1 MAKAFSELLNWYG
14 LIDNGVVLCKDGSL
28 LAGWYLEGIDTE
40 PMDGETVAA
49 HADVFARVIG
59 EFGDDD
65 GFWVDLARRPLKSYR
80 TAEYDFAAPVL
91 QDLERERAEYFETSD
106 NNYANRITLVYQ
118 WMPPRKHKTLE
129 SSLKA
134 FEARRKTVEDRF
146 GSLYKTTR
154 MGKRVDRDDHHDIP
168 FARDELMGRLVSSLQ
183 GRFSKV
189 NVPSI
194 PCYLDRV
201 VATEWYHGNP
211 HSFPIVNS
219 RPLAVIAIDGFPAK
233 SNPEILKFLEMLP
246 LEYQWT
252 TRFLPMDRIKAERV
266 IKKKAN
272 GWAFAKTSLAGQAS
286 KETGR
291 VNNFAAE
298 MAAEAN
304 EIASSLEGGDLRFG
318 DFTSIITIFGHQ
330 GLPEEQLST
339 IANSVV
345 ETCTEQG
352 FAARIETFNALEA
365 YLSSLPAHRKENM
378 RRGILS
384 TTSFADLIPISTI
397 WSGSATNPC
406 KFFPKGSPALVRA
419 QSTSGEPY
427 FFNLHTGDVGHTM
440 VFGPTGAGKSVLFGL
455 IASSFMKYQGAQ
467 VFVFDKGYSMYA
479 LAKAVGGNHMDL
491 GPGGV
496 GLNPLGAIETLGDG
510 WASLWIERICL
521 ASELKL
527 TPEQRKKLREIL
539 SSLNLGSEFLFDEF
553 VAQVQDQNIKTVLQA
568 FSSLGE
574 QKDVINASSDALAFA
589 AFNVFECAPL
599 LESGKDMQT
608 AVLDYVFASIEA
620 RLTGA
625 PGVILI
631 DEAWSFL
638 NNPIFTGRINTW
650 LRELRKKNTSVVL
663 ATHEIEDMAKSGM
676 AGMLLKNT
684 KTQIYLPDPSA
695 KSTLG
700 RTQYEA
706 VGLNETQ
713 IDLIA
718 SIRGKRDYYICKEEE
733 GRRVVDFALGPKA
746 LKIIAGTS
754 IEDSNRV
761 RILAERDPE
770 NWWREYLAHDAEQQ
784 VTPPQNHEV
793 EIAEEEELVAN
804 V

>member
-28 LAGWYLEGIDTE
+28 LAGWHLEGIDTE

-91 QDLERERAEYFETSD
+91 QELERERSDYFETSD

-118 WMPPRKHKTLE
+118 WTPARKHKTLE

-201 VATEWYHGNP
+201 VATEWHHGKP

-219 RPLAVIAIDGFPAK
+219 RPLAVIAIDGFPDK
-233 SNPEILKFLEMLP
+233 SSPEVLKFLEMLP
-246 LEYQWT
+246 VEYQWT
-252 TRFLPMDRIKAERV
+252 TRFLPMDRIKAERT

-272 GWAFAKTSLAGQAS
+272 DWAFAKTSLAGQAS
-286 KETGR
+286 KEAGR
-291 VNNFAAE
+291 VNGFAAQ

-318 DFTSIITIFGHQ
+318 DFTSIITIFGDV

-365 YLSSLPAHRKENM
+365 YLSSLPGHRKENM

-419 QSTSGEPY
+419 QSVSGEPY

-455 IASSFMKYQGAQ
+455 IASNFMKYQGAQ

-479 LAKAVGGNHMDL
+479 LAKALGGNHMEL
-491 GPGGV
+491 GPDGV
-496 GLNPLGAIETLGDG
+496 GLNPLGAIKTLGKH

-521 ASELKL
+521 ASDLKL
-527 TPEQRKKLREIL
+527 SPDQKQKLGDIL
-539 SSLNLGSEFLFDEF
+539 ASLNLGSEFPFDEF
-553 VAQVQDQNIKTVLQA
+553 VAQIQDQNIKTVLQS
-568 FSSLGE
+568 FSSLGT
-574 QKDVINASSDALAFA
+574 QKDVINASSDALAFS
-589 AFNVFECAPL
+589 AFNVFECGSL

-638 NNPIFTGRINTW
+638 DNPIFSGRINTW
-650 LRELRKKNTSVVL
+650 LRELRKKNTSVVM

-676 AGMLLKNT
+676 TAMLLKNT
-684 KTQIYLPDPSA
+684 KTHIYLPDPSA
-695 KSTLG
+695 KSSLG
-700 RTQYEA
+700 RSQYEA
-706 VGLNETQ
+706 VGLTENQ

-718 SIRGKRDYYICKEEE
+718 SIRGKREYYICKEDE

-754 IEDSNRV
+754 LEESSRV
-761 RILAERDPE
+761 RFLTERDPE
-770 NWWREYLAHDAEQQ
+770 NWWRDYLAEDAEQP
-784 VTPPQNHEV
+784 TAPTQNQGV
-793 EIAEEEELVAN
+793 EIADEEELVEN

>member
-59 EFGDDD
+59 EFGTDD

-298 MAAEAN
+298 MAPN
-304 EIASSLEGGDLRFG
+304 GLR
-318 DFTSIITIFGHQ
+318 
-330 GLPEEQLST
+330 P
-339 IANSVV
+339 
-345 ETCTEQG
+345 
-352 FAARIETFNALEA
+352 
-365 YLSSLPAHRKENM
+365 
-378 RRGILS
+378 
-384 TTSFADLIPISTI
+384 
-397 WSGSATNPC
+397 
-406 KFFPKGSPALVRA
+406 
-419 QSTSGEPY
+419 
-427 FFNLHTGDVGHTM
+427 
-440 VFGPTGAGKSVLFGL
+440 
-455 IASSFMKYQGAQ
+455 
-467 VFVFDKGYSMYA
+467 
-479 LAKAVGGNHMDL
+479 
-491 GPGGV
+491 
-496 GLNPLGAIETLGDG
+496 
-510 WASLWIERICL
+510 
-521 ASELKL
+521 
-527 TPEQRKKLREIL
+527 
-539 SSLNLGSEFLFDEF
+539 
-553 VAQVQDQNIKTVLQA
+553 
-568 FSSLGE
+568 
-574 QKDVINASSDALAFA
+574 
-589 AFNVFECAPL
+589 
-599 LESGKDMQT
+599 
-608 AVLDYVFASIEA
+608 
-620 RLTGA
+620 
-625 PGVILI
+625 
-631 DEAWSFL
+631 
-638 NNPIFTGRINTW
+638 
-650 LRELRKKNTSVVL
+650 
-663 ATHEIEDMAKSGM
+663 
-676 AGMLLKNT
+676 
-684 KTQIYLPDPSA
+684 
-695 KSTLG
+695 
-700 RTQYEA
+700 
-706 VGLNETQ
+706 
-713 IDLIA
+713 
-718 SIRGKRDYYICKEEE
+718 
-733 GRRVVDFALGPKA
+733 
-746 LKIIAGTS
+746 
-754 IEDSNRV
+754 
-761 RILAERDPE
+761 
-770 NWWREYLAHDAEQQ
+770 
-784 VTPPQNHEV
+784 TPPGPRS
-793 EIAEEEELVAN
+793 I
-804 V
+804 

>member
-1 MAKAFSELLNWYG
+1 MAKAFSDLLNWYG
-14 LIDNGVVLCKDGSL
+14 LIDNGVVLCKDGTV

-49 HADVFARVIG
+49 HTDILARVIG
-59 EFGDDD
+59 EFGEDD
-65 GFWVDLARRPLKSYR
+65 GFWVDLARRPLQSYR

-91 QDLERERAEYFETSD
+91 QELERERAAYFETSD

-129 SSLKA
+129 SCLKA
-134 FEARRKTVEDRF
+134 FEPQRKLVEDRF
-146 GSLYKTTR
+146 SALYKMKR

-189 NVPSI
+189 NIPSI

-201 VATEWYHGNP
+201 VATEWHHGNP
-211 HSFPIVNS
+211 QSLPLVNG
-219 RPLAVIAIDGFPAK
+219 RPMAVIAIDGFPKK
-233 SNPEILKFLEMLP
+233 SSPEVLKFLEMLP
-246 LEYQWT
+246 VEYQWT
-252 TRFLPMDRIKAERV
+252 TRFLPMDRIKAARV

-272 GWAFAKTSLAGQAS
+272 DWAFAKTSVIAQAS
-286 KETGR
+286 KEAGQ
-291 VNNFAAE
+291 VNNFAAQ
-298 MAAEAN
+298 MAAEARAVVS
-304 EIASSLEGGDLRFG
+304 ELDGGDLRFG
-318 DFTSIITIFGHQ
+318 DFTSIITIFGDFGQ
-330 GLPEEQLST
+330 PEEQIST
-339 IANSVV
+339 IANSVIEV
-345 ETCTEQG
+345 CGAQG
-352 FAARIETFNALEA
+352 FKARVETFNALEA
-365 YLSSLPAHRKENM
+365 YLSSLPGHRKENM

-384 TTSFADLIPISTI
+384 TTNFVDLIPVSTI
-397 WSGSATNPC
+397 WSGSPTNPC

-440 VFGPTGAGKSVLFGL
+440 VFGPNGAGKSVLFGL

-479 LAKAVGGNHMDL
+479 LTKAVGGNHMEL
-491 GPGGV
+491 GPDGI
-496 GLNPLGAIETLGDG
+496 GLNPLGAIETLGRH
-510 WASLWIERICL
+510 WAALWIERICM
-521 ASELKL
+521 ASDLKL
-527 TPEQRKKLREIL
+527 TSDQKQKLGGIL
-539 SSLNLGSEFLFDEF
+539 ASLNLGSKHLYDEF
-553 VAQVQDQNIKTVLQA
+553 VAQVQDQEIKTVLQT
-568 FSSLGE
+568 FSSLGM
-574 QKDVINASSDALAFA
+574 QKDVINASSDALAFS
-589 AFNVFECAPL
+589 AFNVFECGAL
-599 LESGKDMQT
+599 LESGKDLQT

-638 NNPIFTGRINTW
+638 DNPIFSGRINTW

-663 ATHEIEDMAKSGM
+663 ATHGIEDMAKSSL
-676 AGMLLKNT
+676 AGILLKNT
-684 KTQIYLPDPSA
+684 KTHIYLPDPSA

-700 RTQYEA
+700 RSQYEA
-706 VGLNETQ
+706 VGLTENQ

-754 IEDSNRV
+754 IEESNRV
-761 RILAERDPE
+761 RHLAAQDAE
-770 NWWREYLAHDAEQQ
+770 NWWREYLADDAEQPAASSHNQ
-784 VTPPQNHEV
+784 AT
-793 EIAEEEELVAN
+793 EIAEEEELVEN